1 MRQLFIWLERI
12 ITRHKALKRWKRIVT
27 VLAAIMTFATTY
39 ALILPAIT
47 VEKNG
52 AGEVGGMFLEQTES
66 LDDML
71 EENAIEP
78 SEGDILAGI
87 ADEDGTVETDA
98 PTALSTLKASGSDYT
113 VNLFY
118 DATSGIPEGAA
129 LAVSEITQ
137 DAEEYPNYLEETKK
151 AMGLAQEETLPYF
164 AARFFDIKIMVGD
177 EEFTPETGVF
187 VEISYEEPLAER
199 ANAEVSAVHFANET
213 SEPNVIEANTT
224 EVQNGGAATVE
235 FAAESFS
242 VYGVIYTV
250 DFSWEV
256 NGNMYEV
263 SIPGGG
269 FVSFECLVE
278 ELGLGASAAVESEDA
293 EMIVEDAE
301 SIEDAQVPEERN
313 AEFDYVSEAT
323 SKFTAGVRSVEFS
336 MASH

>member
-52 AGEVGGMFLEQTES
+52 AGEVGGMYLEQTES

-151 AMGLAQEETLPYF
+151 G
-164 AARFFDIKIMVGD
+164 
-177 EEFTPETGVF
+177 
-187 VEISYEEPLAER
+187 
-199 ANAEVSAVHFANET
+199 
-213 SEPNVIEANTT
+213 
-224 EVQNGGAATVE
+224 NG
-235 FAAESFS
+235 SC
-242 VYGVIYTV
+242 
-250 DFSWEV
+250 
-256 NGNMYEV
+256 
-263 SIPGGG
+263 GGG
-269 FVSFECLVE
+269 DSSLLCYALF
-278 ELGLGASAAVESEDA
+278 
-293 EMIVEDAE
+293 
-301 SIEDAQVPEERN
+301 
-313 AEFDYVSEAT
+313 
-323 SKFTAGVRSVEFS
+323 
-336 MASH
+336 

>member
-27 VLAAIMTFATTY
+27 VLAAIMTFVTTY

-52 AGEVGGMFLEQTES
+52 TGEVGGMFLEQTES

-78 SEGDILAGI
+78 SEEDILAGI

-137 DAEEYPNYLEETKK
+137 DTEEYPNYLEETKK
-151 AMGLAQEETLPYF
+151 AMGLEEEETLPYF
-164 AARFFDIKIMVGD
+164 AARFIDIKIMVGD
-177 EEFTPETGVF
+177 VEFTPETGVS

-213 SEPNVIEANTT
+213 SE
-224 EVQNGGAATVE
+224 
-235 FAAESFS
+235 
-242 VYGVIYTV
+242 
-250 DFSWEV
+250 
-256 NGNMYEV
+256 
-263 SIPGGG
+263 
-269 FVSFECLVE
+269 L
-278 ELGLGASAAVESEDA
+278 LL
-293 EMIVEDAE
+293 
-301 SIEDAQVPEERN
+301 R
-313 AEFDYVSEAT
+313 
-323 SKFTAGVRSVEFS
+323 RL
-336 MASH
+336 

>member
-1 MRQLFIWLERI
+1 MRQLFIWFERI
-12 ITRHKALKRWKRIVT
+12 ITRNKALKRWKRIVT

-52 AGEVGGMFLEQTES
+52 AGEVGGMYLEQTES

-151 AMGLAQEETLPYF
+151 AMGLAEE
-164 AARFFDIKIMVGD
+164 
-177 EEFTPETGVF
+177 
-187 VEISYEEPLAER
+187 
-199 ANAEVSAVHFANET
+199 
-213 SEPNVIEANTT
+213 
-224 EVQNGGAATVE
+224 EVQKN
-235 FAAESFS
+235 
-242 VYGVIYTV
+242 YGR
-250 DFSWEV
+250 
-256 NGNMYEV
+256 
-263 SIPGGG
+263 
-269 FVSFECLVE
+269 
-278 ELGLGASAAVESEDA
+278 
-293 EMIVEDAE
+293 
-301 SIEDAQVPEERN
+301 PEIC
-313 AEFDYVSEAT
+313 SL
-323 SKFTAGVRSVEFS
+323 
-336 MASH
+336 